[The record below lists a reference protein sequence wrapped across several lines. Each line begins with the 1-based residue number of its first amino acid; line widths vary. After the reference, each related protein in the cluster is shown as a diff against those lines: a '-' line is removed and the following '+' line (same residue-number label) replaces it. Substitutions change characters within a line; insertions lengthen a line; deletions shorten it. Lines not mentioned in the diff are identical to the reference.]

1 MKSVCLRGASMK
13 SLLGLIATALIA
25 SGVSLCAQDV
35 AQNATSPSSPA
46 LAVCD
51 PDKFEPPLEVLSDA
65 TGVDL
70 HQYLFG
76 VTRKINF
83 NWRGSMR
90 ADEGSSPSSKSCA
103 TINFSIQKDGKLA
116 EAKLVQS
123 SGNETLERAAKAG
136 IAASAPFPA
145 LPEEF
150 AGNSLALRFH
160 FYYNPQQG
168 PLIPFRPQDGLQRPA
183 PALVNASPGG
193 VPIEGKT
200 YQGKPVYK
208 PGGGVTLPEGVDM
221 PDPEYTDR
229 ARKKKL
235 TGVVVLEVIVTP
247 EGNVG
252 DVKVVRLL
260 EPGLDQKAV
269 DAVRRWKFRPGTRE
283 GQPVAVQINVEI
295 SFNLMK

>member
-1 MKSVCLRGASMK
+1 MKSGSLRGAAIK
-13 SLLGLIATALIA
+13 SFSGLIATALIA
-25 SGVSLCAQDV
+25 SGVSLCAQ
-35 AQNATSPSSPA
+35 NAASPSSPA

-51 PDKFEPPLEVLSDA
+51 PDKFEPPLEVLSDT

-76 VTRKINF
+76 VTRKINIS
-83 NWRGSMR
+83 WRGSMR
-90 ADEGSSPSSKSCA
+90 ADAGSSSSRKSCA

-123 SGNETLERAAKAG
+123 SGNATLERAAQTG

-150 AGNSLALRFH
+150 AGNSLALRFN
-160 FYYNPQQG
+160 FYYNPEQG
-168 PLIPFRPQDGLQRPA
+168 PLIPFHPQDGKWGPPPMLGNDRSA
-183 PALVNASPGG
+183 GA
-193 VPIEGKT
+193 PIEGKT
-200 YQGKPVYK
+200 YLGQPVYK
-208 PGGGVTLPEGVDM
+208 SGGGVTVPEAVYM

-235 TGVVVLEVIVTP
+235 TGVVVFEVIVTP

-252 DVKVVRLL
+252 DVKVVRTFDP
-260 EPGLDQKAV
+260 EMGQSAV
-269 DAVRRWKFRPGTRE
+269 DTVRRWKFHPGTRE
-283 GQPVAVQINVEI
+283 GQPVAVQIHVEI
-295 SFNLMK
+295 SFNL